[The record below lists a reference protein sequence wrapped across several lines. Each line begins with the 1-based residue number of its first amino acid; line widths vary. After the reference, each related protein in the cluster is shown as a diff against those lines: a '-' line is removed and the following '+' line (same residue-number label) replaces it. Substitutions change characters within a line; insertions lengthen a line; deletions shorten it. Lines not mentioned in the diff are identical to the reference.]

1 MTFSN
6 RRRLIRLL
14 FLFCESAFIPFVMG
28 IVLSLLFW
36 TYTLTNTFKTLDKT
50 GFSVCVTTPK
60 EQSNHSSS
68 VQGGHQ

>member
-28 IVLSLLFW
+28 IVLSLFFW
-36 TYTLTNTFKTLDKT
+36 TRALTNTFETLDKT

-60 EQSNHSSS
+60 EQGGNH
-68 VQGGHQ
+68 G